1 MKPPLPRMKILGE
14 NLLIK
19 EKKCIF
25 ASKRTHKS
33 RSFDMNIYDW
43 IVIILPVLVS
53 LFAVRWIYFKI
64 LKIAKVKNLVDNP
77 DARKLQKTPVP
88 VVGGLAVFFG
98 LILGLLAGIAM
109 MGLLGAEVQQL
120 AGITPS
126 PRLLPIVLAMSIML
140 YVGCMDDIMGLS
152 PKARFAIEI
161 LVILGM
167 IFSSGICVDSLHG
180 LWGIADIPW
189 TVAVPLTVFAG
200 VGIINAVNMVDGVN
214 GLSSGL
220 CITCSMLFGL
230 YFLGIGDYVNAVLAF
245 SMAASLFHFFVHNVF
260 GEQSR
265 MFIGDAGTMVM
276 GVLMTWFV
284 MCTMHDA
291 GHSYSLSHNY
301 CPTAMVVAIL
311 SVPVADT
318 LRVMTMRVLHGKS
331 PFSPD
336 KTHLHH
342 AFVGIGVSHSI
353 TALSEILINIAVVG
367 IWYLSVR
374 LGAPLHCQLYTV
386 VLVAA
391 IFVWGTY
398 AFLVYEQHSHSSIA
412 QWLRHFSPKT
422 HLGKTEWWQRLTY
435 RLDAPEFDQH
445 ERKNLRE
452 RLERKFMN
460 R

>member
-1 MKPPLPRMKILGE
+1 MDLSV
-14 NLLIK
+14 
-19 EKKCIF
+19 F
-25 ASKRTHKS
+25 A
-33 RSFDMNIYDW
+33 
-43 IVIILPVLVS
+43 IIGLPVVVS
-53 LFAVRWIYFKI
+53 LLAVRWVYFKI
-64 LKIAKVKNLVDNP
+64 LKIAKEKNLVDNP
-77 DARKLQKTPVP
+77 DARKLQKVPVP

-98 LILGLLAGIAM
+98 LLFGLLC
-109 MGLLGAEVQQL
+109 
-120 AGITPS
+120 GITMMNLFAGDIGMFS
-126 PRLLPIVLAMSIML
+126 GIVSVNRLLPIVLGMSIML

-152 PKARFAIEI
+152 PKARFLIEI
-161 LVILGM
+161 LVILGL
-167 IFSSGICVDSLHG
+167 IYSSGISVDSLHG
-180 LWGIADIPW
+180 LWGIDEIPSV
-189 TVAVPLTVFAG
+189 VAVPLTIFAG
-200 VGIINAVNMVDGVN
+200 VGIINAINMVDGVN

-230 YFLGIGDYVNAVLAF
+230 QFFCIGDYVNAVLAF
-245 SMAASLFHFFVHNVF
+245 SIASSLFLFFIHNVF
-260 GEQSR
+260 GNQSR

-284 MCTMHDA
+284 MCSMHDA
-291 GHSYSLSHNY
+291 GRGMILDYAY

-318 LRVMTMRVLHGKS
+318 LRVMTMRVFHGKS

-353 TALSEILINIAVVG
+353 TALSEILIDVIVVA

-391 IFVWGTY
+391 ILVWGTY
-398 AFLVYEQHSHSSIA
+398 AFLVHEQNSNSRIA
-412 QWLRHFSPKT
+412 RWLRGFSPKT
-422 HLGKTEWWQRLTY
+422 HLGSTEWWQRLTY
-435 RLDAPEFDQH
+435 RLDSPEFDEH

-452 RLERKFMN
+452 RLERKFVN

>member
-1 MKPPLPRMKILGE
+1 MGVYVNSNIKICTQWKKDL
-14 NLLIK
+14 NLH
-19 EKKCIF
+19 EEDVF
-25 ASKRTHKS
+25 RTQK
-33 RSFDMNIYDW
+33 FDMDLS
-43 IVIILPVLVS
+43 VFAIIGLPVVVS
-53 LFAVRWIYFKI
+53 LLAVRWVYFKI
-64 LKIAKVKNLVDNP
+64 LKIAKEKNLVDNP
-77 DARKLQKTPVP
+77 DARKLQKVPVP

-98 LILGLLAGIAM
+98 LLFGLLC
-109 MGLLGAEVQQL
+109 
-120 AGITPS
+120 GITMMNLFAGDIGMLS
-126 PRLLPIVLAMSIML
+126 GIVSVNRLLPIVLGMSIML

-152 PKARFAIEI
+152 PKARFLIEI
-161 LVILGM
+161 LVILGL
-167 IFSSGICVDSLHG
+167 IYSSGISVDSLHG
-180 LWGIADIPW
+180 LWGIDDIPSV
-189 TVAVPLTVFAG
+189 VAVPLTIFAG
-200 VGIINAVNMVDGVN
+200 VGIINAINMVDGVN

-230 YFLGIGDYVNAVLAF
+230 QFFCIGDYVNAVLAF
-245 SMAASLFHFFVHNVF
+245 SIASSLFLFFIHNVF
-260 GEQSR
+260 GNQSR

-284 MCTMHDA
+284 MCSMHDA
-291 GHSYSLSHNY
+291 GRGMILDYAY

-318 LRVMTMRVLHGKS
+318 LRVMTMRVFHGKS

-353 TALSEILINIAVVG
+353 TALFEILIDVTVVA

-391 IFVWGTY
+391 ILVWGTY
-398 AFLVYEQHSHSSIA
+398 AFLVHEQNSNSRIA
-412 QWLRHFSPKT
+412 RWLRGFSPKT
-422 HLGKTEWWQRLTY
+422 HLGSTEWWQRLTY
-435 RLDAPEFDQH
+435 RLDSPEFDEH

-452 RLERKFMN
+452 RLERKFVN

>member
-1 MKPPLPRMKILGE
+1 MGAYVNSKIKICTQWKKDL
-14 NLLIK
+14 NLH
-19 EKKCIF
+19 EEDVF
-25 ASKRTHKS
+25 RTQK
-33 RSFDMNIYDW
+33 FDMDLS
-43 IVIILPVLVS
+43 VFAIIGLPVVVS
-53 LFAVRWIYFKI
+53 LLAVRWVYFKI
-64 LKIAKVKNLVDNP
+64 LKIAKEKNLVDNP
-77 DARKLQKTPVP
+77 DARKLQKVPVP

-98 LILGLLAGIAM
+98 LLFGLLC
-109 MGLLGAEVQQL
+109 
-120 AGITPS
+120 GITMMNLFAGDIGMFS
-126 PRLLPIVLAMSIML
+126 GIVSVNRLLPIVLGMSIML

-152 PKARFAIEI
+152 PKARFLIEI
-161 LVILGM
+161 LVILGL
-167 IFSSGICVDSLHG
+167 IYSSGISVDSLHG
-180 LWGIADIPW
+180 LWGIDDIPSV
-189 TVAVPLTVFAG
+189 VAVPLTIFAG
-200 VGIINAVNMVDGVN
+200 VGIINAINMVDGVN

-230 YFLGIGDYVNAVLAF
+230 QFFCIGDYVNAVLAF
-245 SMAASLFHFFVHNVF
+245 SIASSLFLFFIHNVF
-260 GEQSR
+260 GNQSR

-284 MCTMHDA
+284 MCSMHDA
-291 GHSYSLSHNY
+291 GRGLILDYAY

-318 LRVMTMRVLHGKS
+318 LRVMTMRVFHGKS

-353 TALSEILINIAVVG
+353 TALSEILIDVIVVA

-391 IFVWGTY
+391 ILVWGTY
-398 AFLVYEQHSHSSIA
+398 AFLVHEQKSNSRIA
-412 QWLRHFSPKT
+412 RWLRGFSPKT
-422 HLGKTEWWQRLTY
+422 HLGSTEWWQRLTY
-435 RLDAPEFDQH
+435 RLDSPEFDEH

-452 RLERKFMN
+452 RLERKFVN

>member
-1 MKPPLPRMKILGE
+1 MKICTQWKKDL
-14 NLLIK
+14 NLH
-19 EKKCIF
+19 EEDVF
-25 ASKRTHKS
+25 RTQK
-33 RSFDMNIYDW
+33 FDMDLS
-43 IVIILPVLVS
+43 VFAIIGLPVVVS
-53 LFAVRWIYFKI
+53 LLAVRWVYFKI
-64 LKIAKVKNLVDNP
+64 LKIAKEKNLVDNP
-77 DARKLQKTPVP
+77 DARKLQKVPVP

-98 LILGLLAGIAM
+98 LLFGLLC
-109 MGLLGAEVQQL
+109 
-120 AGITPS
+120 GITMMNIFAGDIGMLS
-126 PRLLPIVLAMSIML
+126 GIVSVNRLLSIVLGMSIML

-152 PKARFAIEI
+152 PKARFLIEI
-161 LVILGM
+161 LVILGL
-167 IFSSGICVDSLHG
+167 IYSSGISVNSLHG
-180 LWGIADIPW
+180 LWGIDDIPSV
-189 TVAVPLTVFAG
+189 VAVPLTIFAG
-200 VGIINAVNMVDGVN
+200 VGIINAINMVDGVN

-230 YFLGIGDYVNAVLAF
+230 QFFCIGDYVNAVLAF
-245 SMAASLFHFFVHNVF
+245 SIASSLFLFFIHNVF
-260 GEQSR
+260 GNQSR

-284 MCTMHDA
+284 MCSMHDA
-291 GHSYSLSHNY
+291 GRGMILDYAY

-318 LRVMTMRVLHGKS
+318 LRVMTMRVFHGKS

-353 TALSEILINIAVVG
+353 TALSEILIDVIVVA

-391 IFVWGTY
+391 ILVWGTY
-398 AFLVYEQHSHSSIA
+398 AFLVHEQNSNSRIA
-412 QWLRHFSPKT
+412 RWLRGFSPKT
-422 HLGKTEWWQRLTY
+422 HLGSTEWWQRLTY
-435 RLDAPEFDQH
+435 RLDSPEFDEH

-452 RLERKFMN
+452 RLERKFVN

>member
-1 MKPPLPRMKILGE
+1 MDLSV
-14 NLLIK
+14 
-19 EKKCIF
+19 F
-25 ASKRTHKS
+25 A
-33 RSFDMNIYDW
+33 
-43 IVIILPVLVS
+43 IIGLPVVVS
-53 LFAVRWIYFKI
+53 LLAVRWVYFKI
-64 LKIAKVKNLVDNP
+64 LKIAKEKNLVDNP
-77 DARKLQKTPVP
+77 DARKLQKVPVP

-98 LILGLLAGIAM
+98 LLFGLLC
-109 MGLLGAEVQQL
+109 
-120 AGITPS
+120 GITMMNLFADDIGIFS
-126 PRLLPIVLAMSIML
+126 GIVSVNRLLPIVLGMSIML

-152 PKARFAIEI
+152 PKARFLIEI
-161 LVILGM
+161 LVILGL
-167 IFSSGICVDSLHG
+167 IYSSGISVDSLHG
-180 LWGIADIPW
+180 LWGIDEIPSV
-189 TVAVPLTVFAG
+189 VAVPLTIFAG
-200 VGIINAVNMVDGVN
+200 VGIINAINMVDGVN

-230 YFLGIGDYVNAVLAF
+230 QFFCIGDYVNAVLAF
-245 SMAASLFHFFVHNVF
+245 SIASSLFLFFIHNVF
-260 GEQSR
+260 GNQSR

-284 MCTMHDA
+284 MCSMHDA
-291 GHSYSLSHNY
+291 GRGMILDYAY

-318 LRVMTMRVLHGKS
+318 LRVMTMRVFYGKS

-353 TALSEILINIAVVG
+353 TALSEILIDVTVVV

-391 IFVWGTY
+391 ILVWGTY
-398 AFLVYEQHSHSSIA
+398 AFLVHEQNSNSRIA
-412 QWLRHFSPKT
+412 RWLRGFSPKT
-422 HLGKTEWWQRLTY
+422 HLGSTEWWQRLTY
-435 RLDAPEFDQH
+435 RLDSPEFDEH

-452 RLERKFMN
+452 RLERKFVN

>member
-1 MKPPLPRMKILGE
+1 VGAYVNSNIKICTQWKKGL
-14 NLLIK
+14 NLH
-19 EKKCIF
+19 EEDVF
-25 ASKRTHKS
+25 RTQK
-33 RSFDMNIYDW
+33 FDMDLS
-43 IVIILPVLVS
+43 VFAIIGLPVVVS
-53 LFAVRWIYFKI
+53 LLAVRWVYFKI
-64 LKIAKVKNLVDNP
+64 LKIAKEKNLVDNP
-77 DARKLQKTPVP
+77 DARKLQKVPVP

-98 LILGLLAGIAM
+98 LLFGLLC
-109 MGLLGAEVQQL
+109 
-120 AGITPS
+120 GITMMNLFAGDIGMLS
-126 PRLLPIVLAMSIML
+126 GIVSVNRLLPIVLGMSIML

-152 PKARFAIEI
+152 PKARFLIEI
-161 LVILGM
+161 LVILGL
-167 IFSSGICVDSLHG
+167 IYSSGISVDSLHG
-180 LWGIADIPW
+180 LWGIDEIPSV
-189 TVAVPLTVFAG
+189 VAVPLTIFAG
-200 VGIINAVNMVDGVN
+200 VGIINAINMVDGVN

-230 YFLGIGDYVNAVLAF
+230 QFFCIGDYVNAVLAF
-245 SMAASLFHFFVHNVF
+245 SIASSLFLFFIHNVF
-260 GEQSR
+260 GNQSR

-284 MCTMHDA
+284 MCSMHDA
-291 GHSYSLSHNY
+291 GRGMILDYAY

-318 LRVMTMRVLHGKS
+318 LRVMTMRVFHGKS

-353 TALSEILINIAVVG
+353 TALSEILIDVIVVA

-391 IFVWGTY
+391 ILVWGTY
-398 AFLVYEQHSHSSIA
+398 AFLVHEQNSNSRIA
-412 QWLRHFSPKT
+412 RWLRGFSPKT
-422 HLGKTEWWQRLTY
+422 HLGSTEWWQRLTY
-435 RLDAPEFDQH
+435 RLDSPEFDEH

-452 RLERKFMN
+452 RLERKFVN

>member
-1 MKPPLPRMKILGE
+1 MGVYVNSNIKICTQWKKDL
-14 NLLIK
+14 NLH
-19 EKKCIF
+19 EEDVF
-25 ASKRTHKS
+25 RTQK
-33 RSFDMNIYDW
+33 FDMDLS
-43 IVIILPVLVS
+43 VFAIIGFPVVVS
-53 LFAVRWIYFKI
+53 LLAVRWVYFKI
-64 LKIAKVKNLVDNP
+64 LKIAKEKNLVDNP
-77 DARKLQKTPVP
+77 DARKLQKVPVP

-98 LILGLLAGIAM
+98 LLFGLLC
-109 MGLLGAEVQQL
+109 
-120 AGITPS
+120 GITMMNLFAGDIGMFS
-126 PRLLPIVLAMSIML
+126 GIVSLNRLLPIVLGMSIML

-152 PKARFAIEI
+152 PKARFLIEI
-161 LVILGM
+161 LVILGL
-167 IFSSGICVDSLHG
+167 IYSSGISVDSLHG
-180 LWGIADIPW
+180 LWGIDDIPSV
-189 TVAVPLTVFAG
+189 VAVPLTIFAG
-200 VGIINAVNMVDGVN
+200 VGIINAINMVDGVN

-230 YFLGIGDYVNAVLAF
+230 QFFCIGDYVNAVLAF
-245 SMAASLFHFFVHNVF
+245 SVVSSLFRFFVHNVF
-260 GEQSR
+260 GNQSR

-284 MCTMHDA
+284 MCSMHDA
-291 GHSYSLSHNY
+291 GRGMILDYAY

-318 LRVMTMRVLHGKS
+318 LRVMTMRVFHGKS

-353 TALSEILINIAVVG
+353 TALSEILIDVTVVA

-391 IFVWGTY
+391 ILVWGTY
-398 AFLVYEQHSHSSIA
+398 AFLVHEQKSNSRIA
-412 QWLRHFSPKT
+412 RWLRGFSPKT
-422 HLGKTEWWQRLTY
+422 HLGSTEWWQRLTY
-435 RLDAPEFDQH
+435 RLDSPEFDEH

-452 RLERKFMN
+452 RLERKFVN

>member
-1 MKPPLPRMKILGE
+1 MDLSV
-14 NLLIK
+14 
-19 EKKCIF
+19 F
-25 ASKRTHKS
+25 A
-33 RSFDMNIYDW
+33 
-43 IVIILPVLVS
+43 IIGLPVVVS
-53 LFAVRWIYFKI
+53 LLAVRWVYFKI
-64 LKIAKVKNLVDNP
+64 LKIAKEKNLVDNP
-77 DARKLQKTPVP
+77 DARKLQKVPVP

-98 LILGLLAGIAM
+98 LLFGLLC
-109 MGLLGAEVQQL
+109 
-120 AGITPS
+120 GITMMNIFAGDIGMLS
-126 PRLLPIVLAMSIML
+126 GIVSVNRLLPIVLGMSIML

-152 PKARFAIEI
+152 PKARFLIEI
-161 LVILGM
+161 LVILGL
-167 IFSSGICVDSLHG
+167 IYSSGISVDSLHG
-180 LWGIADIPW
+180 LWGIDEIPSV
-189 TVAVPLTVFAG
+189 VAVPLTIFAG
-200 VGIINAVNMVDGVN
+200 VGIINAINMVDGVN

-230 YFLGIGDYVNAVLAF
+230 QFFCIGDYVNAVLAF
-245 SMAASLFHFFVHNVF
+245 SIASSLFLFFIHNVF
-260 GEQSR
+260 GNQSR

-284 MCTMHDA
+284 MCSMHDA
-291 GHSYSLSHNY
+291 GRGMILDYAY

-318 LRVMTMRVLHGKS
+318 LRVMTMRVFHGKS

-353 TALSEILINIAVVG
+353 TALSEILIDVIVVA

-391 IFVWGTY
+391 ILVWGTY
-398 AFLVYEQHSHSSIA
+398 AFLVHEQKSYSRIA
-412 QWLRHFSPKT
+412 RWLRGFSPKT
-422 HLGKTEWWQRLTY
+422 HLGSTEWWQRLTY
-435 RLDAPEFDQH
+435 RLDSPEFDEH

-452 RLERKFMN
+452 RLERKFIN

>member
-1 MKPPLPRMKILGE
+1 MHE
-14 NLLIK
+14 
-19 EKKCIF
+19 EVVF
-25 ASKRTHKS
+25 RTQK
-33 RSFDMNIYDW
+33 FDMDLS
-43 IVIILPVLVS
+43 VFAIIGLPVVVS
-53 LFAVRWIYFKI
+53 LLAVRWVYFKI
-64 LKIAKVKNLVDNP
+64 LKIAKEKNLVDNP
-77 DARKLQKTPVP
+77 DARKLQKVPVP

-98 LILGLLAGIAM
+98 LLFGLLC
-109 MGLLGAEVQQL
+109 
-120 AGITPS
+120 GITMMNLFADYIGMFS
-126 PRLLPIVLAMSIML
+126 GIVSVNRLLPIVLGRSIML

-152 PKARFAIEI
+152 PKARFLIEI
-161 LVILGM
+161 LVILGL
-167 IFSSGICVDSLHG
+167 IYSSGISVDSLHG
-180 LWGIADIPW
+180 LWGIDDIPSV
-189 TVAVPLTVFAG
+189 VAVPLTIFAG
-200 VGIINAVNMVDGVN
+200 VGIINAINMVDGVN

-230 YFLGIGDYVNAVLAF
+230 QFFCIGDYVNAVLAF
-245 SMAASLFHFFVHNVF
+245 SIASSLFLFFIHNVF
-260 GEQSR
+260 GNQSR

-284 MCTMHDA
+284 MCSMHDA
-291 GHSYSLSHNY
+291 GRGMILDYTY

-318 LRVMTMRVLHGKS
+318 LRVMTMRVFHGKS

-353 TALSEILINIAVVG
+353 TALSDILSDVTVVA

-391 IFVWGTY
+391 ILVWGTY
-398 AFLVYEQHSHSSIA
+398 AFLVHEQNSNSRIA
-412 QWLRHFSPKT
+412 RWLRGFSPKT
-422 HLGKTEWWQRLTY
+422 HLGSTEWWQRLTY
-435 RLDAPEFDQH
+435 RLDSPEFDEH

-452 RLERKFMN
+452 RLERKFVN

>member
-1 MKPPLPRMKILGE
+1 MHE
-14 NLLIK
+14 
-19 EKKCIF
+19 EVVF
-25 ASKRTHKS
+25 RTQK
-33 RSFDMNIYDW
+33 FDMDLS
-43 IVIILPVLVS
+43 VFAIIGLPVVVS
-53 LFAVRWIYFKI
+53 LLAVRWVYFKI
-64 LKIAKVKNLVDNP
+64 LKIAKEKNLVDNP
-77 DARKLQKTPVP
+77 DARKLQKVPVP

-98 LILGLLAGIAM
+98 LLFGLLC
-109 MGLLGAEVQQL
+109 
-120 AGITPS
+120 GITMMNLFAGDIGMFS
-126 PRLLPIVLAMSIML
+126 GIVSVNRLLPIVLGMSIML

-152 PKARFAIEI
+152 PKARFLIEI
-161 LVILGM
+161 LVILGL
-167 IFSSGICVDSLHG
+167 IYSSGISVDSLHG
-180 LWGIADIPW
+180 LWGIDDIPSV
-189 TVAVPLTVFAG
+189 VAVPLTIFAG
-200 VGIINAVNMVDGVN
+200 VGIINAINMVDGVN

-230 YFLGIGDYVNAVLAF
+230 QFFCIGDYVNAVLAF
-245 SMAASLFHFFVHNVF
+245 SIASSLFLFFIHNVF
-260 GEQSR
+260 GNQSR

-284 MCTMHDA
+284 MCSMHDA
-291 GHSYSLSHNY
+291 GRGMILDYAY

-318 LRVMTMRVLHGKS
+318 LRVMTMRVFHGKS

-353 TALSEILINIAVVG
+353 TALSEILIDVIVVA

-391 IFVWGTY
+391 ILVWGTY
-398 AFLVYEQHSHSSIA
+398 AFLVHEQNSNSRIA
-412 QWLRHFSPKT
+412 RWLRGFSPKT
-422 HLGKTEWWQRLTY
+422 HLGSTEWWQRLTY
-435 RLDAPEFDQH
+435 RLDSPEFDEH

-452 RLERKFMN
+452 RLERKFVN

>member
-1 MKPPLPRMKILGE
+1 MHE
-14 NLLIK
+14 HVV
-19 EKKCIF
+19 F
-25 ASKRTHKS
+25 RTQK
-33 RSFDMNIYDW
+33 FDMDLS
-43 IVIILPVLVS
+43 VFAIIGLPVVVS
-53 LFAVRWIYFKI
+53 LLAVRWVYFKI
-64 LKIAKVKNLVDNP
+64 LKIAKEKNLVDNP
-77 DARKLQKTPVP
+77 DARKLQKVPVP

-98 LILGLLAGIAM
+98 LLFGLLC
-109 MGLLGAEVQQL
+109 
-120 AGITPS
+120 GITMMNLFAGDIGMFS
-126 PRLLPIVLAMSIML
+126 GIVSVNRLLPIVLGMSIML

-152 PKARFAIEI
+152 PKARFLIEI
-161 LVILGM
+161 LVILGL
-167 IFSSGICVDSLHG
+167 IYSSGISVDSLHG
-180 LWGIADIPW
+180 LWGIDEIPSV
-189 TVAVPLTVFAG
+189 VAVPLTIFAG
-200 VGIINAVNMVDGVN
+200 VGIINAINMVDGVN

-230 YFLGIGDYVNAVLAF
+230 QFFCIGDYVNAVLAF
-245 SMAASLFHFFVHNVF
+245 SIASSLFLFFIHNVF
-260 GEQSR
+260 GNQSR

-284 MCTMHDA
+284 MCSMHDA
-291 GHSYSLSHNY
+291 GRGMILDYAY

-318 LRVMTMRVLHGKS
+318 LRVMTMRVFHGKS

-353 TALSEILINIAVVG
+353 TALSEILIDVTVVV

-391 IFVWGTY
+391 ILVWGTY
-398 AFLVYEQHSHSSIA
+398 AFLVHEQNSNSRIA
-412 QWLRHFSPKT
+412 RWLRGFSPKT
-422 HLGKTEWWQRLTY
+422 HLGSTEWWQRLTY
-435 RLDAPEFDQH
+435 RLDSPEFDEH

-452 RLERKFMN
+452 RLERKFVN

>member
-1 MKPPLPRMKILGE
+1 MHE
-14 NLLIK
+14 
-19 EKKCIF
+19 EVVF
-25 ASKRTHKS
+25 RTQK
-33 RSFDMNIYDW
+33 FDMDLS
-43 IVIILPVLVS
+43 VFAIIGLPVVVS
-53 LFAVRWIYFKI
+53 LLAVRWVYFKI
-64 LKIAKVKNLVDNP
+64 LKIAKEKNLVDNP
-77 DARKLQKTPVP
+77 DARKLQKVPVP

-98 LILGLLAGIAM
+98 LLFGLLC
-109 MGLLGAEVQQL
+109 
-120 AGITPS
+120 GITMMNLFAGDIGMFS
-126 PRLLPIVLAMSIML
+126 GIVSVNRLLPIVLGMSIML

-152 PKARFAIEI
+152 PKARFLIEI
-161 LVILGM
+161 LVILGL
-167 IFSSGICVDSLHG
+167 IYSSGISVDSLHG
-180 LWGIADIPW
+180 LWGIDDIPSV
-189 TVAVPLTVFAG
+189 VAVPLTIFAG
-200 VGIINAVNMVDGVN
+200 VGIINAINMVDGVN

-230 YFLGIGDYVNAVLAF
+230 QFFCIGDYVNAVLAF
-245 SMAASLFHFFVHNVF
+245 SIASSLFLFFIHNVF
-260 GEQSR
+260 GNQSR

-284 MCTMHDA
+284 MCSMHDA
-291 GHSYSLSHNY
+291 GRGMILDYAY

-318 LRVMTMRVLHGKS
+318 LRVMTMRVFHGKS

-353 TALSEILINIAVVG
+353 TALSEIFIDVIVVA

-391 IFVWGTY
+391 ILVWGTY
-398 AFLVYEQHSHSSIA
+398 AFLVHEQKSNSRIA
-412 QWLRHFSPKT
+412 RWLRGFSPKT
-422 HLGKTEWWQRLTY
+422 HLGSTEWWQRLTY
-435 RLDAPEFDQH
+435 RLDSPEFDEH

-452 RLERKFMN
+452 RLERKFVN

>member
-1 MKPPLPRMKILGE
+1 MHE
-14 NLLIK
+14 
-19 EKKCIF
+19 EDVF
-25 ASKRTHKS
+25 RTQK
-33 RSFDMNIYDW
+33 FDMDLS
-43 IVIILPVLVS
+43 VFAIIGLPVVVS
-53 LFAVRWIYFKI
+53 LLAVRWVYFKI
-64 LKIAKVKNLVDNP
+64 LKIAKEKNLVDNP
-77 DARKLQKTPVP
+77 DARKLQKVPVP

-98 LILGLLAGIAM
+98 LLFGLLC
-109 MGLLGAEVQQL
+109 
-120 AGITPS
+120 GITMMNIFAGDIGMLS
-126 PRLLPIVLAMSIML
+126 GIVSVNRLLPIVLGMSIML

-152 PKARFAIEI
+152 PKARFLIEI
-161 LVILGM
+161 LVILGL
-167 IFSSGICVDSLHG
+167 IYSSGISVDSLHG
-180 LWGIADIPW
+180 LWGIDEIPSV
-189 TVAVPLTVFAG
+189 VAVPLTIFAG
-200 VGIINAVNMVDGVN
+200 VGIINAINMVDGVN

-230 YFLGIGDYVNAVLAF
+230 QFFCIGDYVNAVLAF
-245 SMAASLFHFFVHNVF
+245 SIASSLFLFFIHNVF
-260 GEQSR
+260 GNQSR

-284 MCTMHDA
+284 MCSMHDA
-291 GHSYSLSHNY
+291 GRGMILDYAY

-318 LRVMTMRVLHGKS
+318 LRVMTMRVFHGKS

-353 TALSEILINIAVVG
+353 TALSEILIDVIVVA

-391 IFVWGTY
+391 ILVWGTY
-398 AFLVYEQHSHSSIA
+398 AFLVHEQNSNSRIA
-412 QWLRHFSPKT
+412 RWLRGFSPKT
-422 HLGKTEWWQRLTY
+422 HLGSTEWWQRLTY
-435 RLDAPEFDQH
+435 RLDSPEFDEH

-452 RLERKFMN
+452 RLERKFVN

>member
-1 MKPPLPRMKILGE
+1 MGAYVNCNIKICTQWKKVL
-14 NLLIK
+14 NLH
-19 EKKCIF
+19 EEVVF
-25 ASKRTHKS
+25 RTQK
-33 RSFDMNIYDW
+33 FDMDLS
-43 IVIILPVLVS
+43 VFAIIGLPVVIS
-53 LFAVRWIYFKI
+53 LLAVRWVYFKI
-64 LKIAKVKNLVDNP
+64 LKIAKEKNLVDNP
-77 DARKLQKTPVP
+77 DARKLQKVPVP

-98 LILGLLAGIAM
+98 LLFGLLC
-109 MGLLGAEVQQL
+109 
-120 AGITPS
+120 GITMMNIFAGDIGMFS
-126 PRLLPIVLAMSIML
+126 GIVSVNRLLPIVLGMSIML

-152 PKARFAIEI
+152 PKARFLIEI
-161 LVILGM
+161 LVILGL
-167 IFSSGICVDSLHG
+167 IYSSGISVDSLHG
-180 LWGIADIPW
+180 LWGIDDIPSV
-189 TVAVPLTVFAG
+189 VAVPLTIFAG
-200 VGIINAVNMVDGVN
+200 VGIINAINMVDGVN

-230 YFLGIGDYVNAVLAF
+230 QFFCIGDYVNAVLAF
-245 SMAASLFHFFVHNVF
+245 SIASSLFLFFIHNVF
-260 GEQSR
+260 GNQSR

-284 MCTMHDA
+284 MCSMHDA
-291 GHSYSLSHNY
+291 GRGMILDYAY

-318 LRVMTMRVLHGKS
+318 LRVMTMRVFHGKS

-353 TALSEILINIAVVG
+353 TALSEILIDVTVVA

-391 IFVWGTY
+391 ILVWGTY
-398 AFLVYEQHSHSSIA
+398 AFLVHEQNSNSRIA
-412 QWLRHFSPKT
+412 RWLRGFSPKT
-422 HLGKTEWWQRLTY
+422 HLGSTEWWQRLTY
-435 RLDAPEFDQH
+435 RLDSPEFDEH

-452 RLERKFMN
+452 RLERKFVN

>member
-1 MKPPLPRMKILGE
+1 MGVYVNSNIKICTQWKKDL
-14 NLLIK
+14 NLH
-19 EKKCIF
+19 EEDVF
-25 ASKRTHKS
+25 RTQK
-33 RSFDMNIYDW
+33 FDMDLS
-43 IVIILPVLVS
+43 VFAIIGLPVVVS
-53 LFAVRWIYFKI
+53 LLAVRWVYFKI
-64 LKIAKVKNLVDNP
+64 LKIAKEKNLVDNP
-77 DARKLQKTPVP
+77 DARKLQKVPVP

-98 LILGLLAGIAM
+98 LLFGLLY
-109 MGLLGAEVQQL
+109 
-120 AGITPS
+120 GITMMNIFAGDIGMLS
-126 PRLLPIVLAMSIML
+126 GIVSVNRLLPIVLGMSIML

-152 PKARFAIEI
+152 PKARFLIEI
-161 LVILGM
+161 LVILGL
-167 IFSSGICVDSLHG
+167 IYSSGISVDSLHG
-180 LWGIADIPW
+180 LWGIDEIPSV
-189 TVAVPLTVFAG
+189 VAVPLTIFAG
-200 VGIINAVNMVDGVN
+200 VGIINAINMVDGVN

-230 YFLGIGDYVNAVLAF
+230 QFFCIGDYVNAVLAF
-245 SMAASLFHFFVHNVF
+245 SIASSLFLFFIHNVF
-260 GEQSR
+260 GNQSR

-284 MCTMHDA
+284 MCSMHDA
-291 GHSYSLSHNY
+291 GRGMILDYAY
-301 CPTAMVVAIL
+301 CPTAVVVAIL

-318 LRVMTMRVLHGKS
+318 LRVMTMRVFHGKS

-353 TALSEILINIAVVG
+353 TALSEILIDVAVVA

-391 IFVWGTY
+391 ILVWGTY
-398 AFLVYEQHSHSSIA
+398 AFLVHEQNSNSRIA
-412 QWLRHFSPKT
+412 RWLRGFSPKT
-422 HLGKTEWWQRLTY
+422 HLGSTEWWQRLTY
-435 RLDAPEFDQH
+435 RLDSPEFDEH

-452 RLERKFMN
+452 RLERKFVN

>member
-1 MKPPLPRMKILGE
+1 MGAYVNCNIKICTQWKKVL
-14 NLLIK
+14 NLH
-19 EKKCIF
+19 EEVVF
-25 ASKRTHKS
+25 RTQK
-33 RSFDMNIYDW
+33 FDMDLS
-43 IVIILPVLVS
+43 VFAIIGLPVVVS
-53 LFAVRWIYFKI
+53 LLAVRWVYFKI
-64 LKIAKVKNLVDNP
+64 LKIAKEKNLVDNP
-77 DARKLQKTPVP
+77 DARKLQKVPVP

-98 LILGLLAGIAM
+98 LLFGLLC
-109 MGLLGAEVQQL
+109 
-120 AGITPS
+120 GITMMNLFAGDIGMFS
-126 PRLLPIVLAMSIML
+126 GIVSVNRLLPIVLGMSIML

-152 PKARFAIEI
+152 PKARFLIEI
-161 LVILGM
+161 LVILGL
-167 IFSSGICVDSLHG
+167 IYSSGISVDSLHG
-180 LWGIADIPW
+180 LWGIDDIPSV
-189 TVAVPLTVFAG
+189 VAVPLTIFAG
-200 VGIINAVNMVDGVN
+200 VGIINAINMVDGVN

-230 YFLGIGDYVNAVLAF
+230 QFFCIGDYVNAVLAF
-245 SMAASLFHFFVHNVF
+245 SIASSLFLFFIHNVF
-260 GEQSR
+260 GNQSR

-284 MCTMHDA
+284 MCSMHDA
-291 GHSYSLSHNY
+291 GRGMILDYAY

-318 LRVMTMRVLHGKS
+318 LRVMTMRVFHGKS

-353 TALSEILINIAVVG
+353 TALSEILIDVIVVA

-391 IFVWGTY
+391 ILVWGTY
-398 AFLVYEQHSHSSIA
+398 AFLVHEQNSNSRIA
-412 QWLRHFSPKT
+412 RWLRGFSPKT
-422 HLGKTEWWQRLTY
+422 HLGSTEWWQRLTY
-435 RLDAPEFDQH
+435 RLDSPEFDEH

-452 RLERKFMN
+452 RLERKFVN

>member
-1 MKPPLPRMKILGE
+1 MHE
-14 NLLIK
+14 
-19 EKKCIF
+19 EDVF
-25 ASKRTHKS
+25 RTQK
-33 RSFDMNIYDW
+33 FDMDLS
-43 IVIILPVLVS
+43 VFAIIGLPVVVS
-53 LFAVRWIYFKI
+53 LLAVRWVYFKI
-64 LKIAKVKNLVDNP
+64 LKIAKEKNLVDNP
-77 DARKLQKTPVP
+77 DARKLQKVPVP

-98 LILGLLAGIAM
+98 LLFGLLC
-109 MGLLGAEVQQL
+109 
-120 AGITPS
+120 GITMMNLFAGDIGMFS
-126 PRLLPIVLAMSIML
+126 GIVSVNRLLPIVLGMSIML

-152 PKARFAIEI
+152 PKARFLIEI
-161 LVILGM
+161 LVILGL
-167 IFSSGICVDSLHG
+167 IYSSGISVDSLHG
-180 LWGIADIPW
+180 LWGIDDIPSV
-189 TVAVPLTVFAG
+189 VAVPLTIFAG
-200 VGIINAVNMVDGVN
+200 VGIINAINMVDGVN

-230 YFLGIGDYVNAVLAF
+230 QFFCIGDYVNAVLAF
-245 SMAASLFHFFVHNVF
+245 SIASSLFLFFIHNVF
-260 GEQSR
+260 GNQSR

-284 MCTMHDA
+284 MCSMHDA
-291 GHSYSLSHNY
+291 GRGMILDYAY

-318 LRVMTMRVLHGKS
+318 LRVMTMRVFHGKS

-353 TALSEILINIAVVG
+353 TALSEILIDVTVVA

-391 IFVWGTY
+391 ILVWGTY
-398 AFLVYEQHSHSSIA
+398 AFLVHEQKSNSRIA
-412 QWLRHFSPKT
+412 RWLRGFSPKT
-422 HLGKTEWWQRLTY
+422 HLGSTEWWQRLTY
-435 RLDAPEFDQH
+435 RLDSPEFNEY

-452 RLERKFMN
+452 RLERKFVN

>member
-1 MKPPLPRMKILGE
+1 MGVYVNSNIKICTQWKKDL
-14 NLLIK
+14 NLH
-19 EKKCIF
+19 EEDVF
-25 ASKRTHKS
+25 RTQK
-33 RSFDMNIYDW
+33 FDMDLS
-43 IVIILPVLVS
+43 VFAIIGLPVAVS
-53 LFAVRWIYFKI
+53 LLAVRWVYFKI
-64 LKIAKVKNLVDNP
+64 LKIAKEKNLVDNP
-77 DARKLQKTPVP
+77 DARKLQKVPVP

-98 LILGLLAGIAM
+98 LLFGLLC
-109 MGLLGAEVQQL
+109 
-120 AGITPS
+120 GITMMNLFAGDIGMFS
-126 PRLLPIVLAMSIML
+126 GIVSVNRLLPIVLGMSIML

-152 PKARFAIEI
+152 PKARFLIEI
-161 LVILGM
+161 LVILGL
-167 IFSSGICVDSLHG
+167 IYSSGISVDSLHG
-180 LWGIADIPW
+180 LWGIDDIPSV
-189 TVAVPLTVFAG
+189 VAVPLTIFAG
-200 VGIINAVNMVDGVN
+200 VGIINAINMVDGVN

-230 YFLGIGDYVNAVLAF
+230 QFFCIGDYVNAVLAF
-245 SMAASLFHFFVHNVF
+245 SIASSLFLFFIHNVF
-260 GEQSR
+260 GNQSR

-284 MCTMHDA
+284 MCSMHDA
-291 GHSYSLSHNY
+291 GRGMILDYAY

-318 LRVMTMRVLHGKS
+318 LRVMTMRVFHGKS

-353 TALSEILINIAVVG
+353 TALSEILIDVIVVA

-391 IFVWGTY
+391 ILVWGTY
-398 AFLVYEQHSHSSIA
+398 AFLVYEQNSNSRIA
-412 QWLRHFSPKT
+412 RWLRGFSPKT
-422 HLGKTEWWQRLTY
+422 HLGYTEWWQRLTY
-435 RLDAPEFDQH
+435 RLDSPEFDEH

-452 RLERKFMN
+452 RLERKFVN

>member
-1 MKPPLPRMKILGE
+1 MDLSV
-14 NLLIK
+14 
-19 EKKCIF
+19 F
-25 ASKRTHKS
+25 A
-33 RSFDMNIYDW
+33 
-43 IVIILPVLVS
+43 IIGLPVVVS
-53 LFAVRWIYFKI
+53 LLAVRWVYFKI
-64 LKIAKVKNLVDNP
+64 LKIAKEKNLVDNP
-77 DARKLQKTPVP
+77 DARKLQKVPVP

-98 LILGLLAGIAM
+98 LLFGLLC
-109 MGLLGAEVQQL
+109 
-120 AGITPS
+120 GITMMNLFAGDIGMLS
-126 PRLLPIVLAMSIML
+126 GIVSVNRLLPIVLGMSIML

-152 PKARFAIEI
+152 PKARFLIEI
-161 LVILGM
+161 LVILGL
-167 IFSSGICVDSLHG
+167 IYSSGISVDSLHG
-180 LWGIADIPW
+180 LWGIDEIPSV
-189 TVAVPLTVFAG
+189 VAVPLTIFAG
-200 VGIINAVNMVDGVN
+200 VGIINAINMVDGVN

-230 YFLGIGDYVNAVLAF
+230 QFFCIGDYVNAVLAF
-245 SMAASLFHFFVHNVF
+245 SIASSLFLFFIHNVF
-260 GEQSR
+260 GNQSR

-284 MCTMHDA
+284 MCSMHDA
-291 GHSYSLSHNY
+291 GRGMILDYAY

-318 LRVMTMRVLHGKS
+318 LRVMTMRVFHGKS

-353 TALSEILINIAVVG
+353 TALSEILIDVIVVA

-391 IFVWGTY
+391 ILVWGTY
-398 AFLVYEQHSHSSIA
+398 AFLVHEQNSNSRIA
-412 QWLRHFSPKT
+412 RWLRGFSPKT
-422 HLGKTEWWQRLTY
+422 HLGSTEWWQRLTY
-435 RLDAPEFDQH
+435 RLDSPEFDEH

-452 RLERKFMN
+452 RLERKFVN

>member
-1 MKPPLPRMKILGE
+1 MGAYVNSNIKICTQWKKDL
-14 NLLIK
+14 NLH
-19 EKKCIF
+19 EEDVF
-25 ASKRTHKS
+25 RTQK
-33 RSFDMNIYDW
+33 FDMDLS
-43 IVIILPVLVS
+43 VFAIIGLPVVVS
-53 LFAVRWIYFKI
+53 LLAVRWVYFKI
-64 LKIAKVKNLVDNP
+64 LKIAKEKNLVDNP
-77 DARKLQKTPVP
+77 DARKLQKVPVP

-98 LILGLLAGIAM
+98 LLFGLLC
-109 MGLLGAEVQQL
+109 
-120 AGITPS
+120 GITMMNLFAGDIGMLS
-126 PRLLPIVLAMSIML
+126 GIISVNRLLPIVLGMSIML

-152 PKARFAIEI
+152 PKARFLIEI
-161 LVILGM
+161 LVILGL
-167 IFSSGICVDSLHG
+167 IYSSGISVDSLHG
-180 LWGIADIPW
+180 LWGIDEIPSV
-189 TVAVPLTVFAG
+189 VAVPLTIFAG
-200 VGIINAVNMVDGVN
+200 VGIINAINMVDGVN

-230 YFLGIGDYVNAVLAF
+230 QFFCIGDYVNAVLAF
-245 SMAASLFHFFVHNVF
+245 SIASSLFLFFIHNVF
-260 GEQSR
+260 GNQSR

-284 MCTMHDA
+284 MCSMHDA
-291 GHSYSLSHNY
+291 GRGMILDYAY

-318 LRVMTMRVLHGKS
+318 LRVMTMRVFHGKS

-353 TALSEILINIAVVG
+353 TALSEILIDVIVVA

-391 IFVWGTY
+391 ILVWGTY
-398 AFLVYEQHSHSSIA
+398 AFLVHEQNSNSRIA
-412 QWLRHFSPKT
+412 RWLRGFSPKT
-422 HLGKTEWWQRLTY
+422 HLGSTEWWQRLTY
-435 RLDAPEFDQH
+435 RLDSPEFDEH

-452 RLERKFMN
+452 RLERKFVN

>member
-1 MKPPLPRMKILGE
+1 MDLSV
-14 NLLIK
+14 
-19 EKKCIF
+19 F
-25 ASKRTHKS
+25 A
-33 RSFDMNIYDW
+33 
-43 IVIILPVLVS
+43 IIGLPVVVS
-53 LFAVRWIYFKI
+53 LLAVRWVYFKI
-64 LKIAKVKNLVDNP
+64 LKIAKEKNLVDNP
-77 DARKLQKTPVP
+77 DARKLQKVPVP

-98 LILGLLAGIAM
+98 LLFGLLC
-109 MGLLGAEVQQL
+109 
-120 AGITPS
+120 GITMMNIFAGDIGMFS
-126 PRLLPIVLAMSIML
+126 GIVSVNRLLPIVLGMSIML

-152 PKARFAIEI
+152 PKARFLIEI
-161 LVILGM
+161 LVILGL
-167 IFSSGICVDSLHG
+167 IYSSGISVDSLHG
-180 LWGIADIPW
+180 LWGIDEIPSV
-189 TVAVPLTVFAG
+189 VAVPLTIFAG
-200 VGIINAVNMVDGVN
+200 VGIINAINMVDGVN

-230 YFLGIGDYVNAVLAF
+230 QFFCIGDYVNAVLAF
-245 SMAASLFHFFVHNVF
+245 SIASSLFLFFIHNVF
-260 GEQSR
+260 GNQSR

-284 MCTMHDA
+284 MCSMHDA
-291 GHSYSLSHNY
+291 GRGMILDYAY

-318 LRVMTMRVLHGKS
+318 LRVMTMRVFHGKS

-353 TALSEILINIAVVG
+353 TALSEILIDVAVVA

-391 IFVWGTY
+391 ILVWGTY
-398 AFLVYEQHSHSSIA
+398 AFLVHEQNSNSRIA
-412 QWLRHFSPKT
+412 RWLRGFSPKT
-422 HLGKTEWWQRLTY
+422 HLGSTEWWQRLTY
-435 RLDAPEFDQH
+435 RLDSPEFDEH